1 MTSVDRPDGTRPAF
15 ERSLGRLLI
24 GLTYVAVALLAIGVL
39 LMIGSGISALSG
51 GPRFDAARL
60 PGDLAAAAPAGFLWL
75 GLLAIIAA
83 PISRVVAAAVGYARI
98 GDRAMVGVAVAIV
111 VVIAVS
117 VASAILAS

>member
-1 MTSVDRPDGTRPAF
+1 MTSIDRPGSTRPAF

-39 LMIGSGISALSG
+39 RMFGGGISPLSG

-60 PGDLAAAAPAGFLWL
+60 PVDLAAGAPAGFLWL

-98 GDRAMVGVAVAIV
+98 GDRAMVGVAAAILI
-111 VVIAVS
+111 VIALS
-117 VASAILAS
+117 IASAILAS

>member
-1 MTSVDRPDGTRPAF
+1 MTGIDRPGGTRPAF

-24 GLTYVAVALLAIGVL
+24 ALTYVAVVLLAIGVL
-39 LMIGSGISALSG
+39 LMIGSGISPLSG

-60 PGDLAAAAPAGFLWL
+60 PADLATAAPAGFLWL

-98 GDRAMVGVAVAIV
+98 GDRAMVGVALAILI
-111 VVIAVS
+111 VIALS
-117 VASAILAS
+117 IASAILAS